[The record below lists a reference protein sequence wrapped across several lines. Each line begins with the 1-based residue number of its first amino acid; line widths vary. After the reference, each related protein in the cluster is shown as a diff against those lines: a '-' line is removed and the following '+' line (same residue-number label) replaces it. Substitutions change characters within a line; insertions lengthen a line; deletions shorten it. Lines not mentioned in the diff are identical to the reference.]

1 MDIEFTDE
9 QSLLQESVQKMLRD
23 RYDFAARQKIAHSE
37 EGWSRKRWEEFAELG
52 LLAAPFSEA
61 VGGLGQGP
69 LATLII
75 MEEFGRR
82 LVVEPFF
89 ETIVIAGGLLEEAG
103 SEAQKQ
109 HYIPD
114 IMSGMAIWTLAASE
128 SKSRYDLNIVAT
140 RAEQRGD
147 AFVLHGAKSAVMA
160 APWADKLIVSARTSG
175 EEGDPSGISL
185 FIVDR
190 QSPNL
195 HLQSFKTLD
204 GRRAAEIVFE
214 GVSVPA
220 ENLLGTE
227 SQGLELLE
235 RCRDRAIA
243 ALGAEAVGAMSELN
257 EVTLEYSKTR
267 KQFGIPIGSF
277 QVLQH
282 RMADMFIAQQEA
294 TAITYLLNVSLMH
307 EESGQSQLASAVKA
321 KVGEAARFIGEQAI
335 QIHGGMGMTDELSA
349 GHYFKRLSAIN
360 ILFGDAT
367 YHLLKYAKASE
378 AA

>member
-9 QSLLQESVQKMLRD
+9 QSLLQDSVQKMLRD
-23 RYDFAARQKIAHSE
+23 RYDFAARQKIVHSE
-37 EGWSRKRWEEFAELG
+37 DGWNRALWREFAELG

-75 MEEFGRR
+75 LEEFGHR

-89 ETIVIAGGLLEEAG
+89 ETIVVAGGLLEDAG
-103 SEAQKQ
+103 SDAQKEK
-109 HYIPD
+109 YISE
-114 IMSGMAIWTLAASE
+114 IAAGEAIWTLAAAE
-128 SKSRYDLNIVAT
+128 AHSRYDLNIVAT
-140 RAEQRGD
+140 KAERQGD
-147 AFVLHGAKSAVMA
+147 GYILRGAKSAVMA

-175 EEGDPSGISL
+175 AEGDRSGVSL

-195 HLQSFKTLD
+195 HLQSFKTMD
-204 GRRAAEIVFE
+204 GRRAAEVVLD

-220 ENLLGTE
+220 DNLLGAE
-227 SQGLELLE
+227 GKGVDILE
-235 RCRDRAIA
+235 RCRVRAIA
-243 ALGAEAVGAMSELN
+243 ALCAEAVGAMSELN
-257 EVTLEYSKTR
+257 AVTLEYSKTR
-267 KQFGIPIGSF
+267 KQFGVPIGSF

-282 RMADMFIAQQEA
+282 RMADMFVLQQEA
-294 TAITYLLNVSLMH
+294 TAMTYLLNVALTR
-307 EESGQSQLASAVKA
+307 EATAQSQLASAVKA
-321 KVGEAARFIGEQAI
+321 KVGEAARFIGEQSI

-367 YHLLKYAKASE
+367 YHLFKYTQAS
-378 AA
+378 AAA

>member
-103 SEAQKQ
+103 SESQKQ

-114 IMSGMAIWTLAASE
+114 IMSGKAIWTLATSE
-128 SKSRYDLNIVAT
+128 SRSRYDLNIVAT
-140 RAEQRGD
+140 RAERQGD
-147 AFVLHGAKSAVMA
+147 IFVLRGAKSAVMA
-160 APWADKLIVSARTSG
+160 APWSDKLIVSARTSG
-175 EEGDPSGISL
+175 KEGDCSGISL

-267 KQFGIPIGSF
+267 KQFGVPIGSF

-294 TAITYLLNVSLMH
+294 TAMTYLLNASLIQ
-307 EESGQSQLASAVKA
+307 EGSGQSQLASAMKA
-321 KVGEAARFIGEQAI
+321 KVGEAARFIGEQSI

-367 YHLLKYAKASE
+367 YHLLKYAKASK